1 MRLIKQYHE
10 IINEPDP
17 YKLIELCG
25 RVCYKSEDKITDTSC
40 FKFIKMLKSVGH
52 LSVLEH
58 VYIAFTCP
66 TKTIEEIRNLQINP
80 ELDMNLLEQPTINDK
95 YITCSTFQNNIASGN
110 LRAWMEFL
118 SLPNIPYNSG
128 IKAIEYELSNI
139 FPHLFNS
146 TFWDGKK
153 VLPIHPTNMSLM
165 ERAIHSTK
173 TIRFITN
180 RGVTHELV
188 RHRPCA
194 FSQESTRYIKY
205 EGEINFILPAWM
217 DEQYLGTYTS
227 LFRSGNSNDPSRI
240 FIESCIL
247 TELNYKS
254 LLILKW
260 QAQEAREVL
269 SNAVKTEIIIT
280 GTLREWYHIFKLRCS
295 KKAHP
300 QMRALMLPV
309 FEELLSLEP
318 EIFNGLTKLI
328 GTSNE

>member
-10 IINEPDP
+10 IINEFDP

-66 TKTIEEIRNLQINP
+66 TKTIEEIRNLQIDL
-80 ELDMNLLEQPTINDK
+80 EMNLLEEAAINNK
-95 YITCSTFQNNIASGN
+95 YITCSTFHNNIASGN

-146 TFWDGKK
+146 TFWEGKK

-205 EGEINFILPAWM
+205 EGEINFILPTWI
-217 DEQYLGTYTS
+217 DEQYLGTYTP
-227 LFRSGNSNDPSRI
+227 LFRSGNSNDPSGI

-254 LLILKW
+254 LSRLKW

-269 SNAVKTEIIIT
+269 SNALKTEIIIT

-328 GTSNE
+328 GASNE